1 MYLGIWYSQSRSRD
15 SRGRRPGGIKLLGR
29 GCQRLCMYE
38 WGVETGDFILRN
50 LGAMTFSSNWVTF
63 QADSGVFFFFFWQYC
78 IQSCS
83 CFLKHAVVNVCIG
96 SFADPLGP

>member
-63 QADSGVFFFFFWQYC
+63 QADSGVSFFFFLAVLHSILFLFPKT
-78 IQSCS
+78 CS
-83 CFLKHAVVNVCIG
+83 CECLYWIIC
-96 SFADPLGP
+96 